1 MMKIQA
7 QTLAA
12 TATEVNPNLS
22 VTHLLGY
29 SKEELLK
36 EPTLIKKLW
45 STNN

>member
-12 TATEVNPNLS
+12 TTTEINPNQS
-22 VTHLLGY
+22 ITNLLGY

-36 EPTLIKKLW
+36 EPALIKKLW